1 MCHRHSGDS
10 NGNTPLENMFLL
22 TICQELYLPCC
33 QGKIAELIKIFL
45 TEYLLQPDVSD
56 CRHVGT
62 WAVPTPE
69 SNRCPTT
76 AWLEIDVFVHMCSVL
91 VISSVRQP
99 AHCRG
104 GGDDDDGALLPL
116 PHLRPRRRLRQPPRA
131 LQELRLSQER
141 LPHSLLVYPAGE
153 ILSAGEAG

>member
-1 MCHRHSGDS
+1 MGS
-10 NGNTPLENMFLL
+10 P
-22 TICQELYLPCC
+22 
-33 QGKIAELIKIFL
+33 K
-45 TEYLLQPDVSD
+45 
-56 CRHVGT
+56 
-62 WAVPTPE
+62 

-91 VISSVRQP
+91 VISIVRQP

-104 GGDDDDGALLPL
+104 GGGDDDGALLPL

-141 LPHSLLVYPAGE
+141 LSISLLVSLVS
-153 ILSAGEAG
+153 ILCVTFEKV

>member
-1 MCHRHSGDS
+1 MGSPPR
-10 NGNTPLENMFLL
+10 F
-22 TICQELYLPCC
+22 
-33 QGKIAELIKIFL
+33 
-45 TEYLLQPDVSD
+45 
-56 CRHVGT
+56 
-62 WAVPTPE
+62 
-69 SNRCPTT
+69 NRCPTT

-104 GGDDDDGALLPL
+104 GGGGDDDGALLPL

-141 LPHSLLVYPAGE
+141 LSNSLMVYLASM
-153 ILSAGEAG
+153 L